1 MPQKFKKSLSGWGNY
16 PVADSYVIRPERNR
30 QINIDDSP
38 IIARG
43 LGRSYGDAAL
53 NTDQTVV
60 LMERL
65 NRFLSFDEKS
75 GILHAEAGITLEEIL
90 KVFVPR
96 GWFLPVTPGT
106 KYVTLG
112 GCIATDVHGKNH
124 HQDGSFGSHIVDM
137 EILLANGSRQ
147 RCSPKQEPDLFWATV
162 GGMGLTGVITEA
174 SLKLI
179 PVESS
184 YMIVQHH
191 PAKNL
196 DAILELLEDKSKDE
210 KYSVAWIDCLS
221 TGNDFGRSILMTGHH
236 ACREE
241 IPPKIDNPLL
251 FKAPKQTSMPFN
263 FPSWALNPWNIK
275 AFNTVFYKCQS
286 SKTLPFLT
294 DYDRY
299 FYPLDSIGNW
309 NRLYGKKGFVQYQF
323 VVPSKNSRDSLK
335 SLMEELTRSKRAS
348 FLAVLKR
355 FGEEGQGDLSF
366 PHEGYTLAL
375 DIPISDS
382 LLFPFL
388 DHLDEMVLKYNGR
401 IYLAKDARL
410 KPETFQIM
418 YPRFAKWQ
426 GIKAL
431 YDPGNK
437 FSSDLSRRLRMEGKR

>member
-1 MPQKFKKSLSGWGNY
+1 MPQKLKKNLSGWGNY
-16 PVADSYVIRPERNR
+16 PVAESYVVRPERNR
-30 QINIDDSP
+30 QITLDESP

-53 NTDQTVV
+53 NSGQTVM

-65 NRFLSFDEKS
+65 NRFLSFDEKT
-75 GILHAEAGITLEEIL
+75 GILRAEAGVSLEEIL

-124 HQDGSFGSHIVDM
+124 HQDGSFGSHIADM

-147 RCSPKQEPDLFWATV
+147 RCSPKQEPDLFWATI
-162 GGMGLTGVITEA
+162 GGMGLTGIITEA

-179 PVESS
+179 PIESS

-196 DAILELLEDKSKDE
+196 DAILDLLEDKSKDE

-221 TGNDFGRSILMTGHH
+221 TGQDFGRSILMTGHH
-236 ACREE
+236 ACKEE
-241 IPPKIDNPLL
+241 IPARINLPLI
-251 FKAPKQTSMPFN
+251 FQAPKQTSLPFN
-263 FPSWALNPWNIK
+263 LPSWILNPWNIK
-275 AFNTVFYKCQS
+275 AFNTLFYKSQS
-286 SKTLPFLT
+286 SKTLPFLA

-323 VVPSKNSRDSLK
+323 VVPSKNARESLK
-335 SLMEELTRSKRAS
+335 AFMDELTQSRRAS

-388 DHLDEMVLKYNGR
+388 NHLDEIILKYNGR
-401 IYLAKDARL
+401 IYLAKDARS
-410 KPETFQIM
+410 KPDTFQLM

-426 GIKAL
+426 HVKAL
-431 YDPGNK
+431 YDPENK
-437 FSSDLSRRLRMEGKR
+437 FSSDLSRRLKMEGKR